1 MNAIP
6 ETQRSGS
13 NEGAL
18 GRERNPRAHGAAAPS
33 SPSATRSF
41 IAESAAQPDATT
53 ADPVRAGSS
62 LRRDRPPQRHVAAD
76 TTPPEAPPCS
86 TSAVD
91 ARTEPVLLSEMDR
104 TGTAPPRLAVARTLR
119 RDPCENSI
127 SEAEL
132 LRAYE
137 GAAPWSPEM
146 R

>member
-6 ETQRSGS
+6 DTRSG
-13 NEGAL
+13 NDEGAL
-18 GRERNPRAHGAAAPS
+18 GRERHPRAHGAAATS
-33 SPSATRSF
+33 SPSAPRGF
-41 IAESAAQPDATT
+41 IAESAAPTHSRRTDLRESGTLPL
-53 ADPVRAGSS
+53 DP
-62 LRRDRPPQRHVAAD
+62 
-76 TTPPEAPPCS
+76 
-86 TSAVD
+86 SAVN

-104 TGTAPPRLAVARTLR
+104 TGTAPPQLAVARTLR